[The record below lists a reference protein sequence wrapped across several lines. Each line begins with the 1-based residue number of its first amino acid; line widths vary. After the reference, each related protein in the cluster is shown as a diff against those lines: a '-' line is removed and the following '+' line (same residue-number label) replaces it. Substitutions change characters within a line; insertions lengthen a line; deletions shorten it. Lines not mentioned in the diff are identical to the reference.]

1 MGKPGPNTDR
11 SCSGYLPRYI
21 VHRVSMKPLN
31 DPNGMAPKMAKQR
44 FAFDASTR
52 TRFLKWAQFPAHVYH
67 DRNRG
72 KCKFAPLEMCH
83 GPGARS
89 CICPVGKV
97 CGNIA
102 FFGTCT
108 CHPPGTPFLTTRDCN

>member
-21 VHRVSMKPLN
+21 VHRVSMNPRN

-52 TRFLKWAQFPAHVYH
+52 TRFLKWEQFPLSVHH

-72 KCKFAPLEMCH
+72 KPHCAAPCVFPNICQRNITLGGCECQPPTF
-83 GPGARS
+83 GPH
-89 CICPVGKV
+89 
-97 CGNIA
+97 CG
-102 FFGTCT
+102 
-108 CHPPGTPFLTTRDCN
+108 